1 MQYLKAM
8 LAMLLVSVL
17 TLPAMAGLVVTPA
30 DVQIRFPDAAEPD
43 SVWYVIDVQNINYF
57 TEPVGAHNDKAK
69 LREVQTWEGLL
80 QEAQPELGKVRFEIT
95 ILSMPK
101 VAGSNQD
108 ARDMELQFRVRYVR
122 PDATE
127 TIGDYSDFNSVT
139 IIGKPGQPAQQ

>member
-1 MQYLKAM
+1 MQYLKVM

-43 SVWYVIDVQNINYF
+43 SAWCIVNVETISYLAG
-57 TEPVGAHNDKAK
+57 PVGSHNDRAK
-69 LREVQTWEGLL
+69 LGIQIWEGLL

-95 ILSMPK
+95 IRSMPK

-108 ARDMELQFRVRYVR
+108 ARDMELRFRVREVK
-122 PDATE
+122 PD
-127 TIGDYSDFNSVT
+127 TIEVDGPWSDFNKAT
-139 IIGKPGQPAQQ
+139 IIGKPGQPVQQ